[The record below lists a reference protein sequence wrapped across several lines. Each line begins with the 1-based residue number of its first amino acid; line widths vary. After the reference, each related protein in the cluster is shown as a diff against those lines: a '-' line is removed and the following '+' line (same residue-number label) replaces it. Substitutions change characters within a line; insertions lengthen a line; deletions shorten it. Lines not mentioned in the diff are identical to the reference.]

1 MSENELA
8 TIAVDLCYRIH
19 KGLGPG
25 LLESVY
31 EEAFAYEL
39 TRSGID
45 YTRQEPIKVWYDG
58 VLLNVGFRAD
68 FILEE
73 KLLIE
78 LKSIERIEKI
88 HHKVILNYLRILD
101 LKLGLLINFNEILIK
116 NGIYRKFNGELA

>member
-8 TIAVDLCYRIH
+8 TIAVDISFRIH
-19 KGLGPG
+19 QGLGPG

-39 TRSGID
+39 TKSAIE

-73 KLLIE
+73 KLLKTWPGKTQQPDLMIQVYF
-78 LKSIERIEKI
+78 SEK
-88 HHKVILNYLRILD
+88 YY
-101 LKLGLLINFNEILIK
+101 KLMLLPTV
-116 NGIYRKFNGELA
+116 